1 MELRKGRAS
10 DAAALA
16 EIEAACF
23 PAAEAAAAEEIAA
36 RLKVYANH
44 FYVLWDG
51 ARPVAFIDGMTT
63 DEQDLRDEMYA
74 DASLHDAQG
83 AWQMIF
89 GLNTLPEYRRRGCAG
104 RLIEA
109 LCAAAQEQGRR
120 GVVLTCKE
128 KLVPYYAKFGFADE
142 GVSQSD
148 VLKRRKKTARV
159 RWPGPYSTLR
169 RLRKAQADA
178 MLNGKG
184 GTRKCRIIMLRG
196 APSADCGRNES

>member
-44 FYVLWDG
+44 CFVLLDG

-142 GVSQSD
+142 GVSQSAHGG
-148 VLKRRKKTARV
+148 VVWHQMRRTF
-159 RWPGPYSTLR
+159 
-169 RLRKAQADA
+169 
-178 MLNGKG
+178 
-184 GTRKCRIIMLRG
+184 
-196 APSADCGRNES
+196 

>member
-1 MELRKGRAS
+1 MELRRGRAS

-128 KLVPYYAKFGFADE
+128 KLVPYYAKFGFADG
-142 GVSQSD
+142 GVSQSAHGGVVWHQMRRRFLKD
-148 VLKRRKKTARV
+148 VKKRPGSDGPGRTLRCAGCAKRRR
-159 RWPGPYSTLR
+159 
-169 RLRKAQADA
+169 
-178 MLNGKG
+178 ML
-184 GTRKCRIIMLRG
+184 C
-196 APSADCGRNES
+196 

>member
-63 DEQDLRDEMYA
+63 DEQDLRD
-74 DASLHDAQG
+74 
-83 AWQMIF
+83 
-89 GLNTLPEYRRRGCAG
+89 
-104 RLIEA
+104 
-109 LCAAAQEQGRR
+109 
-120 GVVLTCKE
+120 
-128 KLVPYYAKFGFADE
+128 
-142 GVSQSD
+142 
-148 VLKRRKKTARV
+148 
-159 RWPGPYSTLR
+159 
-169 RLRKAQADA
+169 
-178 MLNGKG
+178 
-184 GTRKCRIIMLRG
+184 
-196 APSADCGRNES
+196 